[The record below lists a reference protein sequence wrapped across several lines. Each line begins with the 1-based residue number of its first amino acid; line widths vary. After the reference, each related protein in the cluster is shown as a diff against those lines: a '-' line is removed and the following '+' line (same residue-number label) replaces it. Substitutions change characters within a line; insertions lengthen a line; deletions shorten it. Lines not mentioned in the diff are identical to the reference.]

1 MNTIIEIRYKR
12 YTENFI
18 VDEDTL
24 KQLNNIVKNDPD
36 YVSHKVIQY
45 GDFDVPAIVEK
56 VEHVGKVMDEF
67 WGRRATSVYRYK
79 VSYFGRSVFIESN
92 WWIDDIRHS
101 AKSIAKGSK
110 RLLCKYYLKKGV
122 DY

>member
-1 MNTIIEIRYKR
+1 MNTIIEITYNR

-18 VDEDTL
+18 VNEDTL
-24 KQLNNIVKNDPD
+24 KELSNIIKNDPD

-56 VEHVGKVMDEF
+56 VDHVGKVMDED
-67 WGRRATSVYRYK
+67 WGRRAISVYRYK
-79 VSYFGRSVFIESN
+79 VSYFGRSVFIESY
-92 WWIDDIRHS
+92 WGIGDIRYN
-101 AKSIAKGSK
+101 AKKIAKGYK
-110 RLLCKYYLKKGV
+110 RPICKHYLEKGI